1 MLTTRVRA
9 VFWFFGNAAF
19 LSFETGGG
27 RLNSTSALVVEV
39 SDGLLTVAPAG
50 FYRKRCRVGL
60 GASLTETHAPKK
72 PGSQTRRVSTRPE
85 ISRGEVSSVNIRA
98 DLGFSGATGGP

>member
-1 MLTTRVRA
+1 VIFGAGGLRLRA
-9 VFWFFGNAAF
+9 KYG
-19 LSFETGGG
+19 LLGGVG
-27 RLNSTSALVVEV
+27 G
-39 SDGLLTVAPAG
+39 GLLTVALAG
-50 FYRKRCRVGL
+50 FYRKRCRVGPR
-60 GASLTETHAPKK
+60 ARLTETHAPKK

>member
-1 MLTTRVRA
+1 MLA
-9 VFWFFGNAAF
+9 VG
-19 LSFETGGG
+19 LG
-27 RLNSTSALVVEV
+27 
-39 SDGLLTVAPAG
+39 DGLVTVAPAG
-50 FYRKRCRVGL
+50 FFRPNYRHVQLPPVTAAHGRKN
-60 GASLTETHAPKK
+60 